1 MPKKYPK
8 SISDGIDIL
17 IVEDSP
23 TQALQLQYLLE
34 KNGYE
39 VTTAFNGRQALAAL
53 SKHKPQIIISDIIM
67 PEMDGYALC
76 RAIKSDTTLEGIP
89 VILVTSLTD
98 LQGIMKGLE
107 CGADNFIR
115 KPYDEKYLLSR
126 IEYLLMN
133 RVLRKTEKVQMGIE
147 IYLLGKRHFLT
158 VEHQQ
163 IIDLLI
169 SVYEEAVH
177 MNEELQS
184 RQKELTCSNQTLT
197 SLYLIADGL
206 NRAISEQD
214 VIDKSVAHAT
224 ELPGIRAC
232 WITLCEGDSVFRM
245 AGSHNIPPELTA
257 PCTLKGDCLC
267 RRQLLSGKLDK
278 ATNMLDCEI
287 IKRLQQ
293 HTGLSGEHISI
304 PITIS
309 NRPLGVMSLLHEEGR
324 PVSNEH
330 LKTLQGIGNQIAMA
344 LMRAQMHEQLEQ
356 LVQQR
361 TVALTAEIAEHNRT
375 EQALR
380 ITEERLE
387 SILSSITDVIWSISV
402 RTHKLQ
408 YLNPAAERIYGRPKS
423 DFFTSPTLWFDV
435 VYPEDKARIKQYS
448 ENLFAG
454 VSGSLE
460 YRIVKP
466 NGEVCWLYDRA
477 QLVYDAS
484 GKPLRIDGITTDIT
498 SRKQQQASILRLN
511 RIYAVLSGI
520 NTSIV
525 HIRDRDQLLAEACQI
540 AAQAGGFNLAWI
552 GLADPENNIINP
564 VAHAGAS
571 SGYMEELNYSYVLDS
586 AEGWEPM
593 ALAFRKQ
600 QVIICNNVSDDSPMA
615 GWRKPMLN
623 HNLQAVAAFPLVV
636 MDQVI
641 GGFALYASEPNFFDE
656 QEMNLLTE
664 IAGDI
669 AYGLENIEK
678 ERQLNYL
685 ACFDKLTGLPNRTL
699 LYDRLGQLLPQLK
712 QSNKK
717 LAVLL
722 LDIDRF
728 KFINDSLGY
737 QSGDI
742 LLRKVAQR
750 LTEVLQPDESIS
762 RGIADEFV
770 ITLSNV
776 DDLADIAKFITETLV
791 SALSRPFDINSEEL
805 RITFK
810 AGVSVFPGDADSSE
824 LLLKHAE
831 IALDKAKLSMSTYLF
846 YLPDMNASV
855 STLLTIEN
863 KLRKAIERNEFLLH
877 FQPKV
882 DILSGRICGME
893 ALIRWQDPESGLVP
907 PMAFIPVL
915 EDTGMILDVG
925 LWVIKTVCSHHRQW
939 LDKGWKVPP
948 VAVNVSSL
956 QLTQIE
962 FVDSVR
968 KLLDEYG
975 INGDHIEF
983 EVTESIIMQDIEAS
997 IDKLK
1002 ALTELGSEIS
1012 IDDFGTGYSSLSYL
1026 TRLPLSRLKIDKSFI
1041 NEVTVRSDNLTIVS
1055 SVIALAHGLNLKVI
1069 AEGVETE
1076 EQLKLLKQLNCD
1088 ELQGYIAYR
1097 PLPLEK
1103 LEEVLAREFG
1113 P

>member
-8 SISDGIDIL
+8 STGDGIDIL

-76 RAIKSDTTLEGIP
+76 RAIKSDTTLGGIP

-257 PCTLKGDCLC
+257 PCALKGDCLC

-287 IKRLQQ
+287 SKRLLQ

-309 NRPLGVMSLLHEEGR
+309 NRPLGVMNLLHEEER

-361 TVALTAEIAEHNRT
+361 TMALTAEIAEHNRT

-380 ITEERLE
+380 TTEERLE
-387 SILSSITDVIWSISV
+387 SILSSITDVIWSISA

-423 DFFTSPTLWFDV
+423 DFFTNPNLWFDV
-435 VYPEDKARIKQYS
+435 VYPADTAKITQYS

-466 NGEVCWLYDRA
+466 NGEVRWLYDRA
-477 QLVYDAS
+477 QLVHDVS

-498 SRKQQQASILRLN
+498 ARKQQQANILRLN

-520 NTSIV
+520 NAAIV

-552 GLADPENNIINP
+552 GMADPENNIINP

-571 SGYMEELNYSYVLDS
+571 AGYLEELNYPSVVD
-586 AEGWEPM
+586 ATEGWEPLAM
-593 ALAFRKQ
+593 AFRKQ
-600 QVIICNNVSDDSPMA
+600 QVIICNNVSDDAPMA
-615 GWRKPMLN
+615 GCRKPMLN

-656 QEMNLLTE
+656 QEMNLLME
-664 IAGDI
+664 VAGDI

-699 LYDRLGQLLPQLK
+699 LYDRLGQLMPQLK

-776 DDLADIAKFITETLV
+776 DDLADIAKFITETLFSV
-791 SALSRPFDINSEEL
+791 LSRPFDINSEEL

-893 ALIRWQDPESGLVP
+893 ALIRWQDPDSGLVP

-975 INGDHIEF
+975 IDGKHIEF
-983 EVTESIIMQDIEAS
+983 EVTESIIMQDIESS

-1041 NEVTVRSDNLTIVS
+1041 NEVTVRSDDLTIVS

-1076 EQLKLLKQLNCD
+1076 EQLKLLKLLNCD